1 MTLVGS
7 VDLARGARLWSDL
20 DDSLAAAV
28 RLDIGEVP
36 AYGRVARVPLA
47 RVAAVPC
54 GSEAGGARADVGCRC
69 TERAEGS
76 GWTAVT
82 GWSARVPITR
92 PAGDRCGHGIAP
104 AVGSAGGV
112 SIPW

>member
-7 VDLARGARLWSDL
+7 VDLARGARLWSSA

-69 TERAEGS
+69 TERGGIWLDGS
-76 GWTAVT
+76 DGLELEFLLHDLRAT
-82 GWSARVPITR
+82 GT
-92 PAGDRCGHGIAP
+92 GTG
-104 AVGSAGGV
+104 
-112 SIPW
+112 